1 MLFVDPESLERCLAA
16 VEGNVRLS
24 LRRRSAVG
32 MVGFTTRRGRRRVIY
47 AGTKR
52 ARLVAAISRQI
63 RGEAMAKRTT
73 SGTSGGPTTGGARS
87 ASGGDSAEDRFLALA
102 EQLGRIVG
110 TMQAKAGGW
119 LDRDALMQQLSQVR
133 DGATHLLEQIG
144 VTGAAAQTSTASTTT
159 AQTSTAPT
167 SATQESTAQTSTT
180 KSSRAQTSTARKTA
194 RGSSE
199 AQGSA
204 RPSARQS
211 NRPTPRGRSGGVV
224 DAPGKQHRKP
234 VANETIANAADT
246 GRIAK
251 MKTIN
256 AKRRRGR

>member
-1 MLFVDPESLERCLAA
+1 
-16 VEGNVRLS
+16 
-24 LRRRSAVG
+24 
-32 MVGFTTRRGRRRVIY
+32 
-47 AGTKR
+47 
-52 ARLVAAISRQI
+52 
-63 RGEAMAKRTT
+63 MAKRTT
-73 SGTSGGPTTGGARS
+73 SSTSGGPATGGAQA
-87 ASGGDSAEDRFLALA
+87 ASGGDSAEERFLALA

-144 VTGAAAQTSTASTTT
+144 VTGGTAPTSTAQTDTAQTDT

-167 SATQESTAQTSTT
+167 STAPTSTTQRSTAQRSTT
-180 KSSRAQTSTARKTA
+180 KSSKAKTSAAPRTA
-194 RGSSE
+194 RGSSQ

-204 RPSARQS
+204 RPAGRES
-211 NRPTPRGRSGGVV
+211 NRPAPRGRSGGVV
-224 DAPGKQHRKP
+224 DAPGKKHRKP
-234 VANETIANAADT
+234 VANETIANAADA

-256 AKRRRGR
+256 AKQRRGR